1 MSAAVHYT
9 YRVTWSA
16 EDDSYVGT
24 VAELP
29 SLSWVESDQRE
40 ALNGI
45 IQLVRDVVDDLESE
59 GEQVP
64 VPLAERIFS
73 GKFMVRIPPEVHREL
88 VLEAA
93 EQRVSL
99 NRLVTSRLAARR
111 AEAAVEKTE
120 STRPK
125 GAAGT
130 RRFAPSRSRSASPA
144 ARTARR
150 TKATAVVKKAVSP
163 KKTPGHKVVAKATDG
178 TPKRQGGPRTST
190 DRAPTNPT

>member
-9 YRVTWSA
+9 YRVSWSA

-29 SLSWVESDQRE
+29 SLSWLESDQRE

-59 GEQVP
+59 GEPVP
-64 VPLAERIFS
+64 VPLAERVFS

-88 VLEAA
+88 ALEAA

-99 NRLVTSRLAARR
+99 NRLVTSRLTARR
-111 AEAAVEKTE
+111 AEPAVEKTE
-120 STRPK
+120 PAHPK
-125 GAAGT
+125 GAAGA
-130 RRFAPSRSRSASPA
+130 RRLAPSRSKSASPV

-150 TKATAVVKKAVSP
+150 TKATTVVKKAVSP
-163 KKTPGHKVVAKATDG
+163 KKTLGRKVVAKATG
-178 TPKRQGGPRTST
+178 PTQETGGQRTASN
-190 DRAPTNPT
+190 RAPTNTT